1 MPSIPQKSPAVR
13 QGFRGSCNRLLCV
26 VDRRVEFR
34 SGLLRLIAV
43 VEGEQRLP
51 SSAEMVGAEGV
62 ERMRPL
68 RCEQR
73 WRCERLDLLIA
84 MIAIIAP
91 RIEVRPVRQLGARLK
106 ADKGGK
112 VPIPAVRV
120 AGLHEIGPV
129 GLHIGRQRRLRGGE
143 RRAEVEDV
151 LEFGCVLRS
160 GREA

>member
-1 MPSIPQKSPAVR
+1 M
-13 QGFRGSCNRLLCV
+13 
-26 VDRRVEFR
+26 
-34 SGLLRLIAV
+34 LRLIAV

-51 SSAEMVGAEGV
+51 SSTEMVRPEAV

-68 RCEQR
+68 RREQR
-73 WRCERLDLLIA
+73 WRCERLDLLVAI
-84 MIAIIAP
+84 IAIIVMIAP

-129 GLHIGRQRRLRGGE
+129 GPHIGRQRGLRGGE

-160 GREA
+160 RREA